1 MVKSQEFFPTPR
13 SPVPNKFRKSKS
25 WYGFWDILRSVKDL
39 PKIVR
44 MKLAARVSQVTPSLT
59 LAIAAKAKALKA
71 EGIDVCSF
79 SAGEPDFDTP
89 AHIKAAAVKALE
101 EGKTKYGAAAGE
113 PKLREAIAHKLK
125 IDNGLDYKSENVI
138 VTNGGKH
145 SLYNLIVALI
155 DPGDEVIIPAPYWL
169 SYPEMVTLVG
179 GVSVIVPTDATT
191 GYKITPEQLRTA
203 ITPKTKLFILNSPSN
218 PTGMV
223 YTPDEIKA
231 LAQVVVDADIF
242 VVSDE
247 IYEKILYDGA
257 EHISI
262 GSLGKEIFDRTL
274 ISNGF
279 AKAYSMTGWRLGYLA
294 GPVEIIKAASTIQGH
309 STSNVCTFAQY
320 GAIAA
325 LQSSQDCVEEMRQA
339 FAKRRQVML
348 DRLNAIPGL
357 STAKPDG
364 AFYLFPDISKTGLK
378 SLEFCDALLEEHQVA
393 VIPGIAFGADDNIRL
408 SYATDLATIEKG
420 IDRLEKFVKSRI

>member
-1 MVKSQEFFPTPR
+1 
-13 SPVPNKFRKSKS
+13 
-25 WYGFWDILRSVKDL
+25 
-39 PKIVR
+39 

-89 AHIKAAAVKALE
+89 AHIKTAAVKALD

-125 IDNGLDYKSENVI
+125 IDNGLDYKSENVL
-138 VTNGGKH
+138 VSNGGKH

-155 DPGDEVIIPAPYWL
+155 DPGDQVIIPAPYWL
-169 SYPEMVTLVG
+169 SYPEMVTLAG

-191 GYKITPEQLRTA
+191 GYKITPEQLRKA

-231 LAQVVVDADIF
+231 LAKVIVDADIL

-325 LQSSQDCVEEMRQA
+325 LQSPQDCVEEMRQA

-348 DRLNAIPGL
+348 ERLNAIPGL
-357 STAKPDG
+357 STASPDG

-378 SLEFCDALLEEHQVA
+378 SLEFSDALLEEHQVA

-408 SYATDLATIEKG
+408 SYATDMATIEKG
-420 IDRLEKFVKSRI
+420 MDRLEKFVKSRI

>member
-1 MVKSQEFFPTPR
+1 M
-13 SPVPNKFRKSKS
+13 
-25 WYGFWDILRSVKDL
+25 
-39 PKIVR
+39 
-44 MKLAARVSQVTPSLT
+44 
-59 LAIAAKAKALKA
+59 KA
-71 EGIDVCSF
+71 EGVDICSF

-89 AHIKAAAVKALE
+89 AHIKAAAAKALD
-101 EGKTKYGAAAGE
+101 EGKTKYGPAAGE
-113 PKLREAIAHKLK
+113 PKLREAIARKLK
-125 IDNGLDYKSENVI
+125 NDNGLDYKAENVI

-145 SLYNLIVALI
+145 SLYNLMVALI

-169 SYPEMVTLVG
+169 SYPEMVTIVG
-179 GVSVIVPTDATT
+179 GVPVIVPTDAST
-191 GYKITPEQLRTA
+191 GYKITPEQLRKA
-203 ITPKTKLFILNSPSN
+203 ITPKTKLFVLNSPSN

-223 YTPDEIKA
+223 YTPEEIKA
-231 LAQVVVDADIF
+231 LAKVVVDADIY

-294 GPVEIIKAASTIQGH
+294 GPVEIIKAASSIQGH

-325 LQSSQDCVEEMRQA
+325 LEGSQDCVEEMRQA

-357 STAKPDG
+357 SCSKPDG

-378 SLEFCDALLEEHQVA
+378 SLEFCNALIEEHQVA
-393 VIPGIAFGADDNIRL
+393 VIPGIAFGADSNIRL
-408 SYATDLATIEKG
+408 SYATDMATIEKG
-420 IDRLEKFVKSRI
+420 MDRLEKFVRSKI

>member
-1 MVKSQEFFPTPR
+1 
-13 SPVPNKFRKSKS
+13 
-25 WYGFWDILRSVKDL
+25 
-39 PKIVR
+39 
-44 MKLAARVSQVTPSLT
+44 MKLAARVSKVTPSLT
-59 LAIAAKAKALKA
+59 LAIAAKAKAMKT

-89 AHIKAAAVKALE
+89 AHIKAAAAKALD
-101 EGKTKYGAAAGE
+101 EGKTKYGPAAGE
-113 PKLREAIAHKLK
+113 PKLREAIARKLK
-125 IDNGLDYKSENVI
+125 ADNGLDYKAENVI

-145 SLYNLIVALI
+145 SLYNLMVALI

-179 GVSVIVPTDATT
+179 GVPVIVPTDAST
-191 GYKITPEQLRTA
+191 GYKVTPEQLRQA

-223 YTPDEIKA
+223 YTPEEIKA
-231 LAQVVVDADIF
+231 LAKVVVDADIF

-294 GPVEIIKAASTIQGH
+294 GPVEIIKATSTIQGH

-325 LQSSQDCVEEMRQA
+325 LESSQDCVEEMRQA

-357 STAKPDG
+357 SCPKPDG

-378 SLEFCDALLEEHQVA
+378 SLKFCDALIEEHQVA

-408 SYATDLATIEKG
+408 SYATDMATIEKG
-420 IDRLEKFVKSRI
+420 MDRLEKFVRSRI

>member
-1 MVKSQEFFPTPR
+1 
-13 SPVPNKFRKSKS
+13 
-25 WYGFWDILRSVKDL
+25 
-39 PKIVR
+39 
-44 MKLAARVSQVTPSLT
+44 MKLAARVSQVTPSIT
-59 LAIAAKAKALKA
+59 LAIAAKAKAMKA

-89 AHIKAAAVKALE
+89 AHIKAAAAKALD
-101 EGKTKYGAAAGE
+101 EGKTKYGPAAGE

-125 IDNGLDYKSENVI
+125 NDNGLNYKSENVL

-155 DPGDEVIIPAPYWL
+155 DPGDEVIIPSPYWL

-179 GVSVIVPTDATT
+179 GKSVIVETDAST
-191 GYKITPEQLRTA
+191 GYRITPEQLKKA
-203 ITPKTKLFILNSPSN
+203 ITPKTKLFVLNSPSN

-223 YTPDEIKA
+223 YTPGEIKA
-231 LAQVVVDADIF
+231 LAQVIVDADIY

-262 GSLGKEIFDRTL
+262 GSLGEEIFSRTL

-279 AKAYSMTGWRLGYLA
+279 AKGYSMTGWRLGYLA
-294 GPVEIIKAASTIQGH
+294 GPVEIIKAASNIQGH

-325 LQSSQDCVEEMRQA
+325 LESSQDCVEEMRQA
-339 FAKRRQVML
+339 FAKRRQVMF

-357 STAKPDG
+357 STPKPDG

-378 SLEFCDALLEEHQVA
+378 SLEFCNAILESHQVA
-393 VIPGIAFGADDNIRL
+393 LIPGVAFGADKNIRL
-408 SYATDLATIEKG
+408 SYATDMATIEKG
-420 IDRLEKFVKSRI
+420 MDRLEKFVRSRI